1 MRKFLAVLAALAL
14 TGCASVSLP
23 SHPQPQ
29 SVSEAL
35 ANLKGDVQID
45 LAAADAIAV
54 AHGDVLAHAC
64 YPVLAKYLAPQGG
77 TVSADQIK
85 GVFSAFEE
93 ARATRKSVE
102 GKSGGSLIPDDLK
115 LGCAALLQDE
125 RDFLVRLAVIAGG
138 ASVGAPG
145 VGSAI
150 GGAAGAL
157 PGLIAPLLPR

>member
-1 MRKFLAVLAALAL
+1 MRKFLAVLAALAF

-23 SHPQPQ
+23 SHPAPQ
-29 SVSEAL
+29 SVKEAL

-54 AHGDVLAHAC
+54 LHGDSLAHAC

-77 TVSADQIK
+77 TVTADQIK

-93 ARATRKSVE
+93 ARATRKSIE
-102 GKSGGSLIPDDLK
+102 GKAGSGFLIPDDLK

-125 RDFLVRLAVIAGG
+125 RDFLIRLAAIAGG

-145 VGSAI
+145 LGSAI

-157 PGLIAPLLPR
+157 PGLLGR